1 MSNDREADRQ
11 QMEEEK
17 RAYLVEEPRGE
28 PLPDLTQMGVD
39 EGSYVE
45 TPDGGEAIV
54 VGDEELA
61 ERLQAEG
68 LTVTD
73 APAGHFANEAGVD
86 IWVDEEGT
94 ARVTKEEEATEE

>member
-1 MSNDREADRQ
+1 MTEREDNAQHMSA
-11 QMEEEK
+11 EEK
-17 RAYLVEEPRGE
+17 KAYLVEEPRGE

-39 EGSYVE
+39 EDAYVE

-86 IWVDEEGT
+86 IWVDEQGT
-94 ARVTKEEEATEE
+94 ARVSKEEGEPVE